1 MPVVTEVMMSNRL
14 LLVSIL
20 SVALC
25 FLASPT
31 RAQTASGATRDSP
44 SSFQHL
50 VLDIQGM
57 LTELGYRPGGVDG
70 IVGQR
75 TRQAIQRY
83 QSNTGLTVDGHP
95 SESLRQHLR
104 VTTGA
109 VAPGSARLSRAG
121 GQAAGEQST
130 RKAAWQGRT
139 VADSLLRI
147 APSGASASKQ
157 RLAKGTELEVIRR
170 QGAWLEVR
178 VKNSG
183 SEGWI
188 KQLSV
193 RAATETASAPSK
205 KKSGG
210 FFASLSRG
218 ISRLLGGSSDAPRDH
233 GNVTVGIRGLA
244 AEDLAATIPDPG
256 EVDKM
261 EGFRADRD
269 LALRFASEEKLT
281 AQTIEYL
288 TAAGTGTASPAVSGG
303 RDE

>member
-25 FLASPT
+25 GLATPT
-31 RAQTASGATRDSP
+31 MAQTASSATQGP
-44 SSFQHL
+44 ASSFQQL
-50 VLDIQGM
+50 VMDIQSM

-70 IVGQR
+70 SVGQR
-75 TRQAIQRY
+75 TREAIRRY

-95 SESLRQHLR
+95 SEGLRQHLR

-109 VAPGSARLSRAG
+109 AAPGSATASRAG
-121 GQAAGEQST
+121 GQAAGEKSK

-157 RLAKGTELEVIRR
+157 RLAKGTDLEVIRR

-183 SEGWI
+183 SEGWV
-188 KQLSV
+188 KQSSV

-210 FFASLSRG
+210 FFANLSRG
-218 ISRLLGGSSDAPRDH
+218 IARLLGGASDAPQDQ

-261 EGFRADRD
+261 ESFRADRD
-269 LALRFASEEKLT
+269 QAFRFASEEQLT

-288 TAAGTGTASPAVSGG
+288 TAAGSGTGSPAVSVG
-303 RDE
+303 RDD

>member
-1 MPVVTEVMMSNRL
+1 MMSNRL

-20 SVALC
+20 SAALC

-31 RAQTASGATRDSP
+31 GAQTASSAAQGSP
-44 SSFQHL
+44 NSFQQL
-50 VLDIQGM
+50 VMDIQGM

-70 IVGQR
+70 SVGQR
-75 TRQAIQRY
+75 TREAIRRY

-109 VAPGSARLSRAG
+109 AAPGNATESRAG
-121 GQAAGEQST
+121 GQAAGEKSK

-178 VKNSG
+178 VKNGG
-183 SEGWI
+183 SEGWV
-188 KQLSV
+188 KQSSV
-193 RAATETASAPSK
+193 RAATEAAAAPSK

-210 FFASLSRG
+210 FFANLSRG

-256 EVDKM
+256 EV
-261 EGFRADRD
+261 
-269 LALRFASEEKLT
+269 
-281 AQTIEYL
+281 
-288 TAAGTGTASPAVSGG
+288 
-303 RDE
+303 

>member
-1 MPVVTEVMMSNRL
+1 MSNRL
-14 LLVSIL
+14 LLVSML
-20 SVALC
+20 SVILC
-25 FLASPT
+25 FLAPPA
-31 RAQTASGATRDSP
+31 RAQAASSATQGSP
-44 SSFQHL
+44 SSFQQL
-50 VLDIQGM
+50 VMDIQSM
-57 LTELGYRPGGVDG
+57 LTDLGYRPGGVDG
-70 IVGQR
+70 SVGQR
-75 TRQAIQRY
+75 TRQAIRRY

-95 SESLRQHLR
+95 SEGLRQHLR

-109 VAPGSARLSRAG
+109 AAPGSAAASRAG
-121 GQAAGEQST
+121 GQAAGEKSK
-130 RKAAWQGRT
+130 RKATWQGRT

-157 RLAKGTELEVIRR
+157 RLVKGTELEVIRR

-183 SEGWI
+183 SEGWV
-188 KQLSV
+188 KQSSV

-210 FFASLSRG
+210 FFANLSRG
-218 ISRLLGGSSDAPRDH
+218 IARLLGGASDAPQDQ

-261 EGFRADRD
+261 ESFRADRD
-269 LALRFASEEKLT
+269 QAFRFASEEQLT
-281 AQTIEYL
+281 AQSIEYL
-288 TAAGTGTASPAVSGG
+288 IAAGSGTGSPAVSGG
-303 RDE
+303 RDD

>member
-1 MPVVTEVMMSNRL
+1 MPVVTEVMMSKRL
-14 LLVSIL
+14 LRVSIL

-25 FLASPT
+25 FLAPPAG
-31 RAQTASGATRDSP
+31 AQTASSATQGSA
-44 SSFQHL
+44 SSFRQL
-50 VLDIQGM
+50 VMDIQGM

-70 IVGQR
+70 FVGQG
-75 TRQAIQRY
+75 TRQAIRRY
-83 QSNTGLTVDGHP
+83 QSNIGLAVDGHP

-104 VTTGA
+104 ATTGA
-109 VAPGSARLSRAG
+109 AVPKSATASRAG
-121 GQAAGEQST
+121 GQAAAEKSK

-178 VKNSG
+178 VKSSG
-183 SEGWI
+183 SEGWV

-193 RAATETASAPSK
+193 RATTRAASAPSK

-210 FFASLSRG
+210 FFANLSRG
-218 ISRLLGGSSDAPRDH
+218 ISRLLGGSSDAPQDQ
-233 GNVTVGIRGLA
+233 GSVTVGIRGLA
-244 AEDLAATIPDPG
+244 AEDLAAAIPDPR
-256 EVDKM
+256 EVEKM

-269 LALRFASEEKLT
+269 QAFRFASEEKLT
-281 AQTIEYL
+281 AQSIEYL
-288 TAAGTGTASPAVSGG
+288 SVAGPGTTRPAVSGG
-303 RDE
+303 RHD

>member
-1 MPVVTEVMMSNRL
+1 MMSNRL
-14 LLVSIL
+14 LLASVL
-20 SVALC
+20 SVSLC
-25 FLASPT
+25 FLAFPT
-31 RAQTASGATRDSP
+31 SAQTASSAAQGSP
-44 SSFQHL
+44 NSFQRL
-50 VLDIQGM
+50 VMDIQGM

-70 IVGQR
+70 YVGQR
-75 TRQAIQRY
+75 TRQAIRRY

-109 VAPGSARLSRAG
+109 AAPGNATTSRAG
-121 GQAAGEQST
+121 GQAAREKNK

-139 VADSLLRI
+139 VADSLLRM

-178 VKNSG
+178 VKNGG
-183 SEGWI
+183 SEGWV
-188 KQLSV
+188 KQSSV
-193 RAATETASAPSK
+193 RAATEAAAAPSK

-210 FFASLSRG
+210 FFANLSRG
-218 ISRLLGGSSDAPRDH
+218 ISRLLGGSSDAPQDR

-244 AEDLAATIPDPG
+244 AEDLAATIPDPA

-261 EGFRADRD
+261 ESFRADRD
-269 LALRFASEEKLT
+269 QAFRFASEERLT
-281 AQTIEYL
+281 AQSIEYL
-288 TAAGTGTASPAVSGG
+288 TAAGTGTASPAVSKG
-303 RDE
+303 RDD